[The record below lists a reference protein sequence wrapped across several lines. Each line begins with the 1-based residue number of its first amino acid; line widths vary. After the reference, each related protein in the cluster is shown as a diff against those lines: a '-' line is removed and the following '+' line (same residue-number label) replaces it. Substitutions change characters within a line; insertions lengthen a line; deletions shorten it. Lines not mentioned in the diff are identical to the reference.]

1 MVTQNQAVPG
11 FDVAKA
17 DDRAKGRTTKHDYSH
32 IKVVQLRPKV
42 EKALEERG
50 NCPVLTATAID
61 VLPKLSKT
69 ELVRMHEHLLSD
81 ERNPVRKQDDDDHV
95 RKELKMIK
103 QLLVKLVD
111 EVNPASENRRNY
123 PVEAGEVLEQDQVS
137 CGRHDSSRATRL
149 SAGMERN
156 KEYINMDIGS
166 EEPKCEGHS
175 RPDTNPSSIKSMI
188 TKETKDR
195 TYRGGHNSEIRFASL
210 KSLNTNFRDAND
222 FQNEKSREGPDES
235 LEYSDES
242 GDCDGSQVIP
252 DVSTDSSSQIP
263 VATKGWFSSFSQRV
277 YGTRQEEK
285 D

>member
-1 MVTQNQAVPG
+1 MRRRKSLFSQDGCFKDLESPG
-11 FDVAKA
+11 EALIGGKCD
-17 DDRAKGRTTKHDYSH
+17 GR
-32 IKVVQLRPKV
+32 
-42 EKALEERG
+42 
-50 NCPVLTATAID
+50 PVLTATAID
-61 VLPKLSKT
+61 VLPKLSKK

-137 CGRHDSSRATRL
+137 CGRNDSSRATRL

-210 KSLNTNFRDAND
+210 KSLNTNFSDVND
-222 FQNEKSREGPDES
+222 FQNEKSREEPDGS
-235 LEYSDES
+235 LEHSDES

-263 VATKGWFSSFSQRV
+263 VASKGWFSSFSQRV
-277 YGTRQEEK
+277 YGTRREEK